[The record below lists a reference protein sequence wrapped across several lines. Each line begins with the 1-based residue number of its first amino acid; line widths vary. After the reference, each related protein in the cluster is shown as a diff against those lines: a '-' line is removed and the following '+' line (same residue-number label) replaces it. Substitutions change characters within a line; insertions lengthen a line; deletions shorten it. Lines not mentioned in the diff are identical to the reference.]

1 MAQENAW
8 FDHCLHPQSFNDF
21 ISFKEKYNNISLSL
35 SLSLSTKKKVLKL
48 KIDLHVNSNG
58 VHSTI
63 LYRMVIHMICVIQDK
78 TQSRV
83 CYHA

>member
-1 MAQENAW
+1 MAQENTW

-21 ISFKEKYNNISLSL
+21 ISFKEKYNNISLFV
-35 SLSLSTKKKVLKL
+35 SLSTNKKVLKL

-58 VHSTI
+58 VHSTN

>member
-35 SLSLSTKKKVLKL
+35 SLSLYEKKSI
-48 KIDLHVNSNG
+48 KIKN
-58 VHSTI
+58 
-63 LYRMVIHMICVIQDK
+63 RFACK
-78 TQSRV
+78 
-83 CYHA
+83 